1 MGTRMIART
10 SSAIEAPAAERPGLH
25 DPRNH
30 LCNGPAEDH
39 AEPEQKSGGQPIV
52 IAVPDDHHEQEE
64 SEVASLPSGIP
75 KELDS

>member
-25 DPRNH
+25 DPGDHVRNE
-30 LCNGPAEDH
+30 PTEEH
-39 AEPEQKSGGQPIV
+39 AEPEEESSGQPIV
-52 IAVPDDHHEQEE
+52 IAVPDDHDEQEE